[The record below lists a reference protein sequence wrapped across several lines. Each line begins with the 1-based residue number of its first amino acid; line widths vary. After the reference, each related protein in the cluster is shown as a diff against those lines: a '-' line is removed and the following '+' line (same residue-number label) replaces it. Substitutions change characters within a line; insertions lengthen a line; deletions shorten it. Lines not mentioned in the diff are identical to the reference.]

1 MKKNLSKPATTF
13 ELYLYLGII
22 VIAFVWGILMFSNIN
37 NMETEKIKL
46 QSDSLKTELKVIKAE
61 IEILKS
67 IKPEKCDTVIINLNL
82 QK

>member
-46 QSDSLKTELKVIKAE
+46 QSDSLKIELKVIKAE

-67 IKPEKCDTVIINLNL
+67 IKPEKCDTIIINLNL